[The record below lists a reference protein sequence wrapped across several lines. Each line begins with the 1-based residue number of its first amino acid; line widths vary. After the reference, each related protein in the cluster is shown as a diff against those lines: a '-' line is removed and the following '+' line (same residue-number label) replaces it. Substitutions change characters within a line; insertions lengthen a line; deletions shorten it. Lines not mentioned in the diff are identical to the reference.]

1 MAIKPI
7 ITAPHPVLRRKAN
20 RVPALDALVVRLVQ
34 DMIETL
40 QSAEGVGLAAPQIG
54 VSLRIIVIQIP
65 EEQPFAI
72 INPEVVRRCGEREVV
87 EGCLSIP
94 GYQGRVKRAE
104 TVTVKGLDERGRALR
119 IKGDELLAQAL
130 EHEIDHLNGI
140 LYIDLLESP
149 DKLEKIGQP
158 VTALEPANDD
168 R

>member
-1 MAIKPI
+1 
-7 ITAPHPVLRRKAN
+7 
-20 RVPALDALVVRLVQ
+20 
-34 DMIETL
+34 
-40 QSAEGVGLAAPQIG
+40 
-54 VSLRIIVIQIP
+54 
-65 EEQPFAI
+65 
-72 INPEVVRRCGEREVV
+72 
-87 EGCLSIP
+87 
-94 GYQGRVKRAE
+94 
-104 TVTVKGLDERGRALR
+104 LDEQGRALR